1 MNTPAHIM
9 INMLCLGRQDTANIL
24 TPVVVGAFLPDA
36 PMFIFYFVEKVI
48 KGTPEGIIWR
58 EAYYKENWQNF
69 IDIFNSIPLIIFGLV
84 FTGWLGSK
92 IGIIFFSSMFLHIV
106 GDFPL
111 HHNDAHRHFFPFSN
125 WRFQSPVSYWD
136 PNHYG
141 TIVTI
146 LEILAVIISCVVL
159 FQTYQSMTGRISV
172 GLIGVS
178 YLAYFIYV
186 FTVWV

>member
-1 MNTPAHIM
+1 MNTPAHII
-9 INMLCLGRQDTANIL
+9 INMLCLGRQDTSSIL
-24 TPVVVGAFLPDA
+24 TPVVIGALLPDA
-36 PMFIFYFVEKVI
+36 PMFVFYFVEKVI
-48 KGTPEGIIWR
+48 KGTPEMTIWR
-58 EAYYKENWQNF
+58 EAYHQENWQNF
-69 IDIFNSIPLIIFGLV
+69 IDVFNSIPLIVFGLV
-84 FTGWLGSK
+84 LTGWLGSQ
-92 IGIIFFSSMFLHIV
+92 IGIVFFSSMFLHII

-111 HHNDAHRHFFPFSN
+111 HHHDAHRHFFPFSN

-146 LEILAVIISCVVL
+146 LEIIAVIISCVVL
-159 FQTYQSMTGRISV
+159 VQNYQSMTGRISV